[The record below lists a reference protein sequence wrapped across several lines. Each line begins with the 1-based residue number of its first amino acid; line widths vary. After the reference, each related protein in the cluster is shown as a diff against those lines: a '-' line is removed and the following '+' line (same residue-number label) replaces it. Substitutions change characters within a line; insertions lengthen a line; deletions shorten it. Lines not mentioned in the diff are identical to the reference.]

1 LNFKYYYNT
10 LNLKQK
16 IQLYLI
22 PLLIGVFVYFN
33 IPKSA
38 ISNTKIIPT
47 KSIKIIKTKPN
58 QLEILKILQT
68 LEKQLDIQIFN
79 YTFQNDKLKLQ
90 LETKYIKGIKFL
102 YLIETI
108 SIIENLNLY
117 YKNHM
122 LYLSMILNFIPTTKK
137 QNFDTIHLDTNIANS
152 FILSKEI
159 VNNTLKSKAIIG
171 DYLILNGKW
180 YKVGD
185 KYKQYTITKIEQK
198 YIELKYKNSITTMEI
213 FDEQE
218 YK

>member
-1 LNFKYYYNT
+1 MNFKYYYNT